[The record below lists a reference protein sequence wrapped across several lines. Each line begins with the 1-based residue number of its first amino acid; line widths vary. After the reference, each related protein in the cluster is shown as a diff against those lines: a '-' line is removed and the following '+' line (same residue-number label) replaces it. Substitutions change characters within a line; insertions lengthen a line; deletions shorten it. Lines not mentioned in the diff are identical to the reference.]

1 MKYIVADFEIECP
14 AEMLQVARDLVAS
27 AAGDCGFEAFEDS
40 DGGLRGYVQ
49 EQMFDSGALDAAL
62 ADVALPGVE
71 MKYAAAPAEY
81 QNWNSEWENAGFE
94 PIDINGRC
102 VVYDAKHTDRSAV
115 PVKEGCLNVFI
126 DTCQA
131 FGTGTHQTTRMVAG
145 VLLDA
150 DLHGKRVLDCG
161 CGTGIL
167 GIVASKHGASE
178 VVGYDIDEW
187 SSDNAVHNAQLNG
200 VDNITVHLG
209 DSSVVA
215 GMKNGFDVVVANIN
229 RNILLTDM
237 AVFAAVLREGGILAL
252 SGFYESDVETVCRAA
267 ENEGLHMTGKHVDGD
282 WACVTFVK

>member
-1 MKYIVADFEIECP
+1 MKYIVADFEIDCT
-14 AEMLQVARDLVAS
+14 AEMLQTARDLVAS

-40 DGGLRGYVQ
+40 DNGLRGYVQ
-49 EQMFDSGALDAAL
+49 EQMFDGSALDAAL
-62 ADVALPGVE
+62 AGMEIPGVE
-71 MKYAAAPAEY
+71 VRYVAAPAEY

-94 PIDINGRC
+94 PIDIGGRC
-102 VVYDAKHTDRSAV
+102 VVYDAKHTDRSLV

-150 DLHGKRVLDCG
+150 DMREKRVLDCG

-167 GIVASKHGASE
+167 GIVASKLGASE

-187 SSDNAVHNAQLNG
+187 SADNAVHNAALNG
-200 VDNITVHLG
+200 VDNLTVHLG

-215 GMKNGFDVVVANIN
+215 GMRDSFDVVVANIN
-229 RNILLTDM
+229 RNILLADM
-237 AVFAAVLREGGILAL
+237 AVFAAALREGGLLVL
-252 SGFYESDVETVCRAA
+252 SGFYESDVETVGCAA
-267 ENEGLHMTGKHVDGD
+267 AKEGLHMTGKHVDED
-282 WACVTFVK
+282 WACVTFAK